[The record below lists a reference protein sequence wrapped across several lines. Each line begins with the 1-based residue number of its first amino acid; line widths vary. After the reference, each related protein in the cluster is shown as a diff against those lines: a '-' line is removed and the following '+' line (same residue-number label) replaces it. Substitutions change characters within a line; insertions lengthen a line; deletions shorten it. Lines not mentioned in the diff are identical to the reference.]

1 MAVMTDSMDILKKL
15 EITEEGGC
23 NMCLAVEEMRRDWK
37 AEGRSEGKA
46 EGIIEMGVEYGL
58 SENAILETLQ
68 NKLGVSLQTALDYL
82 CMFGKKT
89 V

>member
-1 MAVMTDSMDILKKL
+1 
-15 EITEEGGC
+15 
-23 NMCLAVEEMRRDWK
+23 MCLAVEEMRRDWK
-37 AEGRSEGKA
+37 TEGRA

-58 SENAILETLQ
+58 SENAILEKLQ
-68 NKLGVSLQTALDYL
+68 NMLGVSLQTALDYL

>member
-37 AEGRSEGKA
+37 AEG
-46 EGIIEMGVEYGL
+46 IIEMSVEYGL